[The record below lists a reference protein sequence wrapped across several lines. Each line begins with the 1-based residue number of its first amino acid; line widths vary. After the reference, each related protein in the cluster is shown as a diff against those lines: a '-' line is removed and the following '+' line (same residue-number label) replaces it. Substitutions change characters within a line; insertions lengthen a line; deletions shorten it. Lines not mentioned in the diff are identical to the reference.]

1 MKHGTSLKNV
11 LEFTAAFRLTNTAT
25 PVVLMGYANPIEA
38 MGCEKF
44 ADAALAAGV
53 DGVLVVDYPP
63 QEAAQ
68 LAALLS
74 ARKIDTIFLLSPTST
89 ESRIKEVARYASGY
103 IYYVSLRGVT
113 GAANLD
119 VGEVAK
125 KMPEIRAHIKLP
137 IGVGFGIRDA
147 ETARAVGKIADAVVI
162 GSRLVQEIEASPR
175 DKALD
180 NISILVKDIRSA
192 IDR

>member
-1 MKHGTSLKNV
+1 
-11 LEFTAAFRLTNTAT
+11 
-25 PVVLMGYANPIEA
+25 
-38 MGCEKF
+38 
-44 ADAALAAGV
+44 
-53 DGVLVVDYPP
+53 
-63 QEAAQ
+63 
-68 LAALLS
+68 
-74 ARKIDTIFLLSPTST
+74 
-89 ESRIKEVARYASGY
+89 
-103 IYYVSLRGVT
+103 
-113 GAANLD
+113 
-119 VGEVAK
+119 
-125 KMPEIRAHIKLP
+125 MPEIRAHIKLP